1 MAPALPT
8 AHDPAMEV
16 IRALGRPRPTP
27 RALAIAR
34 LIGCLYVVAG
44 LGIAWLTLT
53 TPFVDVFAAHSQA
66 FAGATAMHALGWLT
80 ALALPGLCLI
90 VGAHRILDF
99 ADVSSPFTRRRDPL
113 AGLGAGLGDDYT
125 AICDLILAGGR
136 HISWMIIGP
145 QGIVVLGRLPNPST
159 SRQVDGHWETR
170 LEADRWIA
178 IEDPLDRTARD
189 AEAVRR
195 WLVGDEHGFVVKVY
209 AVVVTDQAPANRNAA
224 VAVVGR
230 GGIPAFL
237 ASLPPHRTFTP
248 ARRTMLVDRIRSSLA

>member
-1 MAPALPT
+1 
-8 AHDPAMEV
+8 MEV
-16 IRALGRPRPTP
+16 ISALGRRRPTP

-34 LIGCLYVVAG
+34 LIGGLYVVTG

-66 FAGATAMHALGWLT
+66 FAGQTATHALGWLM

-99 ADVSSPFTRRRDPL
+99 ADVTIPFAGRRDPL
-113 AGLGAGLGDDYT
+113 ADLGSSLGDEYT
-125 AICDLILAGGR
+125 AVHDLVLAGGR
-136 HISWMIIGP
+136 QVGRMIVGP
-145 QGIVVLGRLPNPST
+145 QGIVVLGQLPSPST
-159 SRQVDGHWETR
+159 ARQVDGHWEGR
-170 LEADRWIA
+170 LDDERWVA

-189 AEAVRR
+189 AQAVRR

-209 AVVVTDQAPANRNAA
+209 AVVVTDHAPATRNAA
-224 VAVVGR
+224 VGIVRR
-230 GGIPAFL
+230 GDVPAFL

-248 ARRTMLVDRIRSSLA
+248 ARRAQVVDRIRSSLA